1 MKYNILI
8 YYILILLLF
17 KISKSSVLLDE
28 NKLIQIKTSPKNYT
42 LFSLKNI
49 PNPTKLNIQIFLCQ
63 KTNITSHFSLL
74 NGNNI
79 IYETDIISSRQLII
93 PIENTKDLKIN
104 ITSPGIFFNYQNK
117 NESKKIFSLGIIK
130 SIEIKNS
137 NQYTLNMTP
146 ILINTSSKY
155 EIYSLKENMTNQCEI
170 LEYINKNKPFYTE
183 TLNANG
189 KNLIWKFS
197 YKEKVDKYLLVK
209 GSLIDFNYIHLYN
222 IISLS
227 TNQNNKK
234 QKYLI
239 VIIVIAI
246 VFAIAI
252 AIIIYCMKRNKE
264 NNSFNISGSEEP
276 LINN

>member
-8 YYILILLLF
+8 YYVLILLLF
-17 KISKSSVLLDE
+17 QISKSSVLLDE
-28 NKLIQIKTSPKNYT
+28 NKLIKIQTNPKNYT
-42 LFSLKNI
+42 LYSLKNI
-49 PNPTKLNIQIFLCQ
+49 SNPTKLNIQIFLCQ
-63 KTNITSHFSLL
+63 KTNNTSHFSLL

-93 PIENTKDLKIN
+93 PIENTNDLKLN
-104 ITSPGIFFNYQNK
+104 ITSPGIYFNYQNK
-117 NESKKIFSLGIIK
+117 KESKKIFSLGIIK
-130 SIEIKNS
+130 SIEINNS

-170 LEYINKNKPFYTE
+170 LEYININKPFYTE
-183 TLNANG
+183 TLKTNE
-189 KNLIWKFS
+189 KNLIWKFN
-197 YKEKVDKYLLVK
+197 YKEKVDKYFLVK

-246 VFAIAI
+246 VFAIAV

-264 NNSFNISGSEEP
+264 NNSFNVSGSEEP
-276 LINN
+276 LMND

>member
-17 KISKSSVLLDE
+17 QISKSSVLLDE
-28 NKLIQIKTSPKNYT
+28 NKLIKIQTNPKNYT
-42 LFSLKNI
+42 LYSLKNI
-49 PNPTKLNIQIFLCQ
+49 SNPTKLNIQIFLCQ

-183 TLNANG
+183 TLKTNE
-189 KNLIWKFS
+189 KNLIWKFN

-227 TNQNNKK
+227 QNNKK

-264 NNSFNISGSEEP
+264 NNKFSVSSAEEP
-276 LINN
+276 LVND

>member
-170 LEYINKNKPFYTE
+170 LEYININKPFYTE
-183 TLNANG
+183 TLKTNE
-189 KNLIWKFS
+189 KNLIWKFN

-227 TNQNNKK
+227 QNNKK

-264 NNSFNISGSEEP
+264 NNKFSVSSAEEP
-276 LINN
+276 LVND

>member
-17 KISKSSVLLDE
+17 QISKSSVLLDE
-28 NKLIQIKTSPKNYT
+28 NKLIKIQTNPKNYT
-42 LFSLKNI
+42 LYSLKNI
-49 PNPTKLNIQIFLCQ
+49 SNPTKLNIQIFLCQ
-63 KTNITSHFSLL
+63 KTNNTSHFSLL

-93 PIENTKDLKIN
+93 PIENTKDLKLN
-104 ITSPGIFFNYQNK
+104 ITSPGIYFNYQNK
-117 NESKKIFSLGIIK
+117 KESKKIFSLGIIK
-130 SIEIKNS
+130 SIEINNS

-155 EIYSLKENMTNQCEI
+155 EIYSLKENITNQCEI

-183 TLNANG
+183 TLKANG
-189 KNLIWKFS
+189 KNLIWKFN
-197 YKEKVDKYLLVK
+197 YKEKVDKYFLVK

-227 TNQNNKK
+227 TQNNKK

-239 VIIVIAI
+239 IIIVIAI
-246 VFAIAI
+246 VFAIAV

-264 NNSFNISGSEEP
+264 NNAFSISGSEEP

>member
-17 KISKSSVLLDE
+17 QISKSSVLLDE
-28 NKLIQIKTSPKNYT
+28 NKLIKIQTNPKNYT
-42 LFSLKNI
+42 LYSLKNI
-49 PNPTKLNIQIFLCQ
+49 SNPTKLNIQIFLCQ
-63 KTNITSHFSLL
+63 KTNNTSHFSLL

-93 PIENTKDLKIN
+93 PIENTKDLKLN

-130 SIEIKNS
+130 SIEINNS

-170 LEYINKNKPFYTE
+170 LEYININKPFYTE
-183 TLNANG
+183 TLKTNE
-189 KNLIWKFS
+189 KNLIWKFN

-227 TNQNNKK
+227 QNNKK

-246 VFAIAI
+246 VFAIAV

-264 NNSFNISGSEEP
+264 NNKFSVSSAEEP
-276 LINN
+276 LVND

>member
-17 KISKSSVLLDE
+17 QISKSSVLLDE
-28 NKLIQIKTSPKNYT
+28 NKLIKIQTNPKNYT
-42 LFSLKNI
+42 LYSLKNI
-49 PNPTKLNIQIFLCQ
+49 SNPTKLNIQIFLCQ
-63 KTNITSHFSLL
+63 KTNNTSHFSLL

-93 PIENTKDLKIN
+93 PIENTKDLKLN
-104 ITSPGIFFNYQNK
+104 ITSPGIYFNYQNK
-117 NESKKIFSLGIIK
+117 KESKKIFSLGIIK
-130 SIEIKNS
+130 SIEINNS

-183 TLNANG
+183 TLKANG
-189 KNLIWKFS
+189 KNLIWKFN
-197 YKEKVDKYLLVK
+197 YKEKVDKYFLVK

-227 TNQNNKK
+227 TQNNKK

-239 VIIVIAI
+239 IIIVIAI
-246 VFAIAI
+246 VFAIAV

-264 NNSFNISGSEEP
+264 NNAFSISGSEEP

>member
-170 LEYINKNKPFYTE
+170 LEYININKPFYTE
-183 TLNANG
+183 TLKTNE
-189 KNLIWKFS
+189 KNLIWKFN

-227 TNQNNKK
+227 QNNKK

-276 LINN
+276 LMND

>member
-17 KISKSSVLLDE
+17 QISKSSVLLDE
-28 NKLIQIKTSPKNYT
+28 NKLIKIQTNPKNYT
-42 LFSLKNI
+42 LYSLKNI
-49 PNPTKLNIQIFLCQ
+49 SNPTKLNIQIFLCQ
-63 KTNITSHFSLL
+63 KTNNTSHFSLL

-93 PIENTKDLKIN
+93 PIENTKDLKLN
-104 ITSPGIFFNYQNK
+104 ITSPGIYFNYQNK
-117 NESKKIFSLGIIK
+117 KESKKIFSLGIIK

-170 LEYINKNKPFYTE
+170 LEYINKNKPFYTQ

-197 YKEKVDKYLLVK
+197 YKEKVDKYFLVK

-246 VFAIAI
+246 VFAIAV

-264 NNSFNISGSEEP
+264 NNKFSVSSAEEP
-276 LINN
+276 LVND

>member
-63 KTNITSHFSLL
+63 KTNNTSHFSLL

-170 LEYINKNKPFYTE
+170 LEYININKPFYTE
-183 TLNANG
+183 TLKTNE
-189 KNLIWKFS
+189 KNLIWKFN

-227 TNQNNKK
+227 QNNKK

-264 NNSFNISGSEEP
+264 NNKFSVSSAEEP
-276 LINN
+276 LVND

>member
-17 KISKSSVLLDE
+17 QISKSSVLLDE
-28 NKLIQIKTSPKNYT
+28 NKLIKIQTNPKKYT
-42 LFSLKNI
+42 LYSLKNI
-49 PNPTKLNIQIFLCQ
+49 SNPTKLNIQIFLC
-63 KTNITSHFSLL
+63 KTDNKISHFSLL

-93 PIENTKDLKIN
+93 PIENTKDLKLN
-104 ITSPGIFFNYQNK
+104 ITSPGIYFNYQNK
-117 NESKKIFSLGIIK
+117 KESKKIFSLGIIK
-130 SIEIKNS
+130 SIEINNS

-155 EIYSLKENMTNQCEI
+155 EIYSLKENITNQCEI

-183 TLNANG
+183 TLKANG
-189 KNLIWKFS
+189 KNLIWKFN

-227 TNQNNKK
+227 QNNKK

-246 VFAIAI
+246 VFAIAV

-264 NNSFNISGSEEP
+264 NNSFNVSGSEEP
-276 LINN
+276 LMND